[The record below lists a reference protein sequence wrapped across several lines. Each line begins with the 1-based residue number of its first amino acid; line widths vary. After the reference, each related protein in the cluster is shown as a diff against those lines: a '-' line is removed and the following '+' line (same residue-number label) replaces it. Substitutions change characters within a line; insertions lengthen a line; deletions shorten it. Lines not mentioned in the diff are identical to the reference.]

1 MIHPDHYK
9 ELHQSAIETPAW
21 VKYNLTAVKTRY
33 ARQCQGW
40 KTLLK
45 YPGLKV
51 FCQTLFFVEGDVP
64 NLLVGLLGETGLSGC
79 SLEYSSSAAQARK
92 EV

>member
-1 MIHPDHYK
+1 MPK
-9 ELHQSAIETPAW
+9 EI
-21 VKYNLTAVKTRY
+21 KKRY
-33 ARQCQGW
+33 ARRSEGS
-40 KTLLK
+40 KSVYE

-51 FCQTLFFVEGDVP
+51 FCQTLFFAEGDVP
-64 NLLVGLLGETGLSGC
+64 NLLVGLFGETGLSGC